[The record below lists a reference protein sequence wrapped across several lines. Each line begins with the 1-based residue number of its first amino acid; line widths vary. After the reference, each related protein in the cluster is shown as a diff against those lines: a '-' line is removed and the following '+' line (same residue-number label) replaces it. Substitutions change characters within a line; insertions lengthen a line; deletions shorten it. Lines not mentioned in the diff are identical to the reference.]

1 MPALAA
7 GALALLMLAETLSPL
22 RRRVE
27 PRVRRS
33 GRNAA
38 LAGLSFGI
46 FSVLQ
51 TPLVLPVAAWVVR
64 AHVGVAQLLPLP
76 SWGRTLAAVLLL
88 DYTLWIWHW
97 ANHVVPALWR
107 FHLVHHV
114 DRDLDASTALRFHFG
129 EMALSVPAR
138 ALQVIVAGA
147 DPFALWLWQAALFAS
162 IVFHHS
168 NTRLPYGLER
178 VLVRLVV
185 TPRMHGIHHSQRRE
199 ETNSNWS
206 SLLSVWDYLHRTIL
220 LNVPQPEIVIGVP
233 AYRSPADVTLARTLA
248 MPFVRQRDDFGP
260 ADSGPPGRGNAAT
273 PVTLLP

>member
-1 MPALAA
+1 MPVLAVSV
-7 GALALLMLAETLSPL
+7 LALLTFLETLSPL

-27 PRVRRS
+27 PRGRRTA
-33 GRNAA
+33 RNAV
-38 LAGLSFGI
+38 LAGLSLAI

-64 AHVGVAQLLPLP
+64 ARVGAAQLLPLP
-76 SWGRTLAAVLLL
+76 AWGRTLVAVLLL
-88 DYTLWIWHW
+88 DYTLWVWHW
-97 ANHVVPALWR
+97 ANHVVPFFWR

-114 DRDLDASTALRFHFG
+114 DLDLDASTALRFHFG
-129 EMALSVPAR
+129 EMALSVPVR

-147 DPFALWLWQAALFAS
+147 DPLALWIWQAALFVS

-168 NTRLPYGLER
+168 NTRLPYALER
-178 VLVRLVV
+178 FLVRLVV
-185 TPRMHGIHHSQRRE
+185 TPRMHGIHHSDRRE

-206 SLLSVWDYLHRTIL
+206 SLLSVWDYLHRTIR
-220 LNVPQPEIVIGVP
+220 LNVPQREVAIGVP
-233 AYRSPADVTLARTLA
+233 AYRAPEDVTLPRSLA

-260 ADSGPPGRGNAAT
+260 ADAGPPGRGAAAT